1 MQTVNQIIIIEHSQK
16 SFLLLKENLANTSLL
31 INEVIHLQSLKELF
45 QLPSNTTPD
54 LVFLDL
60 DLPDSKGLETFAYVN
75 HFFAQSPVIILS
87 RLDDLESTLQAIQ
100 AGAQD
105 YLIKGDFEK
114 KILVRCVQNSIER
127 KKNELAL
134 KESENRLRTIL
145 DTDPDCIKLLNIN
158 CELYEINKAGLAMI
172 EADSFAAVKGK
183 SLLPVIASPYDKI
196 AVNMV
201 KDAFSGIAG
210 QMQFEMNTL
219 KGNKRW
225 CEINI
230 VPYRNADG
238 KINFAL
244 GVTRDITQRK
254 AGEEE
259 LQRSNDRFLMITSTT
274 NDAVWEWDMETG
286 ALWSNE
292 NHQQLYGLTIN
303 DPVQAVDQWIEKMH
317 PDDRDTILRNRDDVL
332 ASQTNTFISEYRFK
346 KTNGDYM
353 NIFDRCY
360 ILRNTEGKPI
370 RMTGSMM
377 DITERKKA
385 EEIISRSNERFELI
399 AKTTNDAIWETDL
412 ETQRAWGN
420 EMHQRLY
427 GLTLADPVPDHNQW
441 KQRIHPH
448 EREQII
454 KSLEEAVHS
463 KENILVTEYRFLNG
477 NNEWINIYDR
487 TYILRD
493 EKGKSVRMI
502 GSMTDISGR
511 KKAEEALQQSEE
523 KYRTLVEQASDGI
536 FISDKSGNFYIVN
549 SAGSK
554 MTGYSVEELMHMNIY
569 DLAEPEDLKSN
580 PFHFEEMMNEKG
592 TTTERKMLR
601 KDGTVTDVEVS
612 AKFLSDRRF
621 LAFVKD
627 ITNRKKADEELKA
640 SYQSIRTLTSH
651 LQNIREEE
659 RTHIAREIHDEL
671 GQQLTVLK
679 MDLSWL
685 NKKVYHLADE
695 AVKLRMNDILS
706 MLNETVNTV
715 RRISSDLRPSLLD
728 DLGLE
733 VAVEWQLNEFEK
745 RSGIK
750 TSFTTDK
757 TGVKLSKDITIGLFR
772 ILQESITN
780 VARHAEATEVN
791 VSLQWI
797 SNTVILQITDNG
809 IGFESEVIKSKKT
822 LGILGMQER
831 TVMMGGEYK
840 IKSVTGGGT
849 TVEVII
855 PIANG
860 SM

>member
-463 KENILVTEYRFLNG
+463 KENIWVTEYRFLNG